1 MGRMTRLIDYGAWAS
16 SRSDPSKR
24 RTWPLRRAG
33 WRFDRASGA
42 WDGPDGERLTV
53 SFLGFAILE
62 REDADWEHPGTGYG
76 TQWHGGRYGMPYARR
91 VDGDWRPRV
100 AVMLARNA
108 VKVQDLMLSRP
119 LTAVSAADARRLLV
133 RCRRAADLYPPDDPD
148 LFRRLM
154 DGLEER
160 TTRIGSYAMVEHR
173 RGFAGPVLALAGGL
187 LTPVGSFLLGSDPAG
202 LAGIAALAAGLACS
216 GLSSLI
222 DGTER
227 AGGASVLL
235 PFVALALMSPA
246 ENWNPR
252 GPKPKTM
259 DEYVGDVWNLDG
271 LAIAE
276 PGYMDPLSGFPRIKG
291 SYRVSWKRNGRRVE
305 GTLGIDGANV
315 ELRDNQGM
323 IVSPVNPG
331 TPVWKPGAK
340 HSKG

>member
-1 MGRMTRLIDYGAWAS
+1 MTTMGRMTRLIDYGAWAS

-76 TQWHGGRYGMPYARR
+76 TQWHGGRYSMPYARR

-160 TTRIGSYAMVEHR
+160 TTRIGSYAMVEYR

-227 AGGASVLL
+227 AGGA
-235 PFVALALMSPA
+235 
-246 ENWNPR
+246 
-252 GPKPKTM
+252 
-259 DEYVGDVWNLDG
+259 
-271 LAIAE
+271 
-276 PGYMDPLSGFPRIKG
+276 
-291 SYRVSWKRNGRRVE
+291 
-305 GTLGIDGANV
+305 
-315 ELRDNQGM
+315 
-323 IVSPVNPG
+323 
-331 TPVWKPGAK
+331 
-340 HSKG
+340 

>member
-160 TTRIGSYAMVEHR
+160 TTRIGSYAMVEYR
-173 RGFAGPVLALAGGL
+173 RGSPARSSPWRAACS
-187 LTPVGSFLLGSDPAG
+187 PRSARSSSDPIRRG
-202 LAGIAALAAGLACS
+202 W
-216 GLSSLI
+216 
-222 DGTER
+222 R
-227 AGGASVLL
+227 AS
-235 PFVALALMSPA
+235 PRSPPDSPA
-246 ENWNPR
+246 PDCPR
-252 GPKPKTM
+252 
-259 DEYVGDVWNLDG
+259 
-271 LAIAE
+271 
-276 PGYMDPLSGFPRIKG
+276 
-291 SYRVSWKRNGRRVE
+291 
-305 GTLGIDGANV
+305 
-315 ELRDNQGM
+315 
-323 IVSPVNPG
+323 
-331 TPVWKPGAK
+331 
-340 HSKG
+340 

>member
-76 TQWHGGRYGMPYARR
+76 TQWHGGRYGMPYSRR

-119 LTAVSAADARRLLV
+119 LTAVSAADAKRLLV

-160 TTRIGSYAMVEHR
+160 TTRIGSYAMVEYR
-173 RGFAGPVLALAGGL
+173 RGFAGPVLALTGGL

-202 LAGIAALAAGLACS
+202 LAGIATLAAGLACS

-222 DGTER
+222 AGTER
-227 AGGASVLL
+227 AGGA
-235 PFVALALMSPA
+235 
-246 ENWNPR
+246 
-252 GPKPKTM
+252 
-259 DEYVGDVWNLDG
+259 
-271 LAIAE
+271 
-276 PGYMDPLSGFPRIKG
+276 
-291 SYRVSWKRNGRRVE
+291 
-305 GTLGIDGANV
+305 
-315 ELRDNQGM
+315 
-323 IVSPVNPG
+323 
-331 TPVWKPGAK
+331 
-340 HSKG
+340 